1 VLKKPTDYLLK
12 PIRVFQRK
20 SSLSRPACCYD
31 PEDVQVLQKLAP
43 QLEQKLMPGLTNACF
58 HLKGRGGHKAAVRKI
73 DAAIKTGNYRYV
85 CRSDAKSY
93 YDSID
98 TDLLMVQLRQYVRC
112 RQMLSLLY
120 QYLHR
125 CVCRDGIFRCV
136 DQGIPHG
143 GVLSPL
149 LAALYM
155 APLDRSM
162 EALGEKGIFYIRY
175 MDDWVI
181 LAPNRYKLREAV
193 AKMNAVLAELKLEK
207 HPDKT
212 FIGRLSHGFDAL
224 GYQFSEEDGL
234 CGPSATAIQ
243 RFGARIVERY
253 AQHESRESLLQYV
266 TRWLGYQFGSKHATS
281 GMFGSETKIQTI
293 KNNNNNENTTQLQ
306 IHAAMETHKTVCACS
321 CS

>member
-1 VLKKPTDYLLK
+1 
-12 PIRVFQRK
+12 
-20 SSLSRPACCYD
+20 
-31 PEDVQVLQKLAP
+31 
-43 QLEQKLMPGLTNACF
+43 
-58 HLKGRGGHKAAVRKI
+58 
-73 DAAIKTGNYRYV
+73 
-85 CRSDAKSY
+85 
-93 YDSID
+93 
-98 TDLLMVQLRQYVRC
+98 
-112 RQMLSLLY
+112 
-120 QYLHR
+120 
-125 CVCRDGIFRCV
+125 
-136 DQGIPHG
+136 
-143 GVLSPL
+143 
-149 LAALYM
+149 
-155 APLDRSM
+155 M